1 MALKVNNSSR
11 AEKLIATIDN
21 SEDDLSYLFRDIK
34 GYSNKELEKSL
45 MKRLI
50 RIKEQSLLG
59 SQFKEN
65 HKKGKRKG
73 TRFYYFQQIRDA
85 FNKGKIDLVKA
96 LITYA
101 RVDFKVNK
109 KSRQTLWRL
118 KKELLDFGLPENI
131 VMDLYL

>member
-1 MALKVNNSSR
+1 MADMFYL
-11 AEKLIATIDN
+11 EDILDFIDN
-21 SEDDLSYLFRDIK
+21 SKDDLSYLFRDIK
-34 GYSNKELEKSL
+34 GYSNKELEKRL

-50 RIKEQSLLG
+50 RIKKIHLLG

-73 TRFYYFQQIRDA
+73 TRYMYFHQIRDA
-85 FNKGKIDLVKA
+85 FNEGKIDLVKA

-118 KKELLDFGLPENI
+118 KKELLDVGLPEKI

>member
-1 MALKVNNSSR
+1 MADMFYLKDILDFIDDSNNNLSS
-11 AEKLIATIDN
+11 
-21 SEDDLSYLFRDIK
+21 LFRDVK
-34 GYSNKELEKSL
+34 GYSNKELEKKL

-50 RIKEQSLLG
+50 RIKERHLLG

-73 TRFYYFQQIRDA
+73 TRYLYFHQIRDA
-85 FNKGKIDLVKA
+85 FNEGKMDVVKA

-118 KKELLDFGLPENI
+118 KKELLDVGIPEEI
-131 VMDLYL
+131 VMKLYYPE

>member
-1 MALKVNNSSR
+1 MADMFYLGDI
-11 AEKLIATIDN
+11 LDFIDN

-34 GYSNKELEKSL
+34 GYSNKELEKEL
-45 MKRLI
+45 MKRLL
-50 RIKEQSLLG
+50 RIKKIYLLG
-59 SQFKEN
+59 TQFKEN

-73 TRFYYFQQIRDA
+73 TRFMYFRQIRDA
-85 FNKGKIDLVKA
+85 FNEGEINLTKA

-101 RVDFKVNK
+101 RVDFKINK

-118 KKELLDFGLPENI
+118 KKELLDVGLPEEI

>member
-1 MALKVNNSSR
+1 MVDMFYLKDI
-11 AEKLIATIDN
+11 LDFIDN
-21 SEDDLSYLFRDIK
+21 SEDDLSYLFKDIE
-34 GYSNKELEKSL
+34 GYSNKELEKKL

-50 RIKEQSLLG
+50 RIKRIYLLG

-73 TRFYYFQQIRDA
+73 TRFMYFNQIRDA
-85 FNKGKIDLVKA
+85 FNEGNIDLVKA
-96 LITYA
+96 LIVYA

-118 KKELLDFGLPENI
+118 KKDLLGVGLPEKI

>member
-1 MALKVNNSSR
+1 MADIFYLKDI
-11 AEKLIATIDN
+11 LDFIDN
-21 SEDDLSYLFRDIK
+21 SREDLSYLFRDIE
-34 GYSNKELEKSL
+34 GYSNKELEKKE
-45 MKRLI
+45 MKRLL
-50 RIKEQSLLG
+50 RIKKRYLLG

-73 TRFYYFQQIRDA
+73 TRFMYFNQIRDA
-85 FNKGKIDLVKA
+85 FNEGKIDLVKA
-96 LITYA
+96 LIVYA

-118 KKELLDFGLPENI
+118 KKELLDIGLPEKI